1 MHPLVNIAVGAA
13 RRAGEVIVRNLDRVG
28 GVTVSEKS
36 RNDFVSEVDR
46 AAEQALIATIRKS
59 YPDHGFL
66 AEESGSHDG
75 GDYTWIIDPLDG
87 TTNFLHGFPQFAV
100 SVACRHRDR
109 MEVGVVLDPLRGELF
124 TAARGEGA
132 QLDGRRLRVTQRLG
146 LDGALIGTGFPFREN
161 RRWLKPYLAML
172 EHVMDNTAGVR
183 RPGAAALDLAYV
195 AAGRLDGFWE
205 VGLAPWDTA
214 AGNLLITEAGGR
226 VGTLTGAD
234 YRDGGNLVAGCP
246 RVYVALIEAFAPF
259 LTDELR
265 K

>member
-13 RRAGEVIVRNLDRVG
+13 RRAGEVIVRNLDRG
-28 GVTVSEKS
+28 GGITASEKS
-36 RNDFVSEVDR
+36 RNDFVTEVDR
-46 AAEQALIATIRKS
+46 AAEQVLIATIRKS

-75 GDYTWIIDPLDG
+75 SDYTWIIDPLDG

-146 LDGALIGTGFPFREN
+146 LDGALIGTGFPYREN
-161 RRWLKPYLAML
+161 KRWLKPYLAML
-172 EHVMDNTAGVR
+172 EYVMDNTAGVR

-214 AGNLLITEAGGR
+214 AGILLITEAGGR
-226 VGTLTGAD
+226 VGTLAGGD
-234 YRDGGNLVAGCP
+234 YRDGGNLVAGNP
-246 RVYVALIEAFAPF
+246 RVYTALIEAFAPH

>member
-13 RRAGEVIVRNLDRVG
+13 RRAGEVIVRNLDRG
-28 GVTVSEKS
+28 GGIAASEKS

-46 AAEQALIATIRKS
+46 AAEQVLIATIRKS

-146 LDGALIGTGFPFREN
+146 LDGALIGTGFPYREN
-161 RRWLKPYLAML
+161 KRWLKPYLAML
-172 EHVMDNTAGVR
+172 EYVMDNTAGVR

-226 VGTLTGAD
+226 IGTLAGGD
-234 YRDGGNLVAGCP
+234 YRDGGNLVAGNP
-246 RVYVALIEAFAPF
+246 RVYTALIEAFAPF
-259 LTDELR
+259 LTEELR